1 MLDMICNKCGNNCN
15 DEDACCTNCGY
26 PLPINNQSVPQ
37 NGQSFQNV
45 NNNVQNNGQY
55 QNMNYNYNM
64 PNNGQYQN
72 MNYNYNMPNNGQYQ
86 NMNYN
91 YPNRKVKSSAG
102 IITAIVAIGVI
113 GFIALIVIG
122 FVVTFP
128 LIKSLFKNNMLH
140 GEWYCSATDSNVTE
154 ETAPAHVFLNYDNTF
169 TWAKNGDEDN
179 NYYSGDFKITEIEI
193 KKDKDTTGE
202 YRIYL
207 TPNDGKINGEKNTNL
222 SSVPS
227 GYDVAV
233 SRNEEDDKVHAVFTS
248 SSGSKTWNCVKKG
261 D

>member
-1 MLDMICNKCGNNCN
+1 MICNKCGNNCN
-15 DEDACCTNCGY
+15 DGDACCTNCGY
-26 PLPINNQSVPQ
+26 PLPINSQSVSQ
-37 NGQSFQNV
+37 NGQVDQNV
-45 NNNVQNNGQY
+45 NNNVQYNGQY
-55 QNMNYNYNM
+55 QNMNYNM
-64 PNNGQYQN
+64 PNNGQYQS
-72 MNYNYNMPNNGQYQ
+72 
-86 NMNYN
+86 MNYN

-102 IITAIVAIGVI
+102 IITAIVAVGVI
-113 GFIALIVIG
+113 GFIALIVIC
-122 FVVTFP
+122 FVAAFP
-128 LIKSLFKNNMLH
+128 FMKSLFKNNMIH

-154 ETAPAHVFLNYDNTF
+154 ETASAHIFLNYDNTF

-207 TPNDGKINGEKNTNL
+207 TTNDGKINGEKNTNI

-227 GYDVAV
+227 GYDVVV
-233 SRNEEDDKVHAVFTS
+233 SRNEEEDKVHAVFTS